1 MRLPSLRPFIFA
13 KFRRLTHIPR
23 SYSVLPPPSGSS
35 SFTTTSKMGDKP
47 VTAYPNYEPKQQQ
60 QTLPGSERSM
70 EPLAEPTK
78 LERWDEEGKP
88 YLAEYVGSGKLKNK
102 KIIITGGDSGIG
114 KSVAIF
120 AAREGADLTVSY
132 LPEEQEDAEDV
143 KKAIEKEGRQCLLVP
158 GDLRE
163 DANCKAVVDKHLE
176 KYKTLDVLIN
186 NASKQIQVPDIADIE
201 PDNVRSTFH
210 SNIVAMIVL
219 TKYAIPHMKRG
230 SSIVNSTSVT
240 AYKGSAAMLDY
251 SATKGAIC
259 TFTRSLAVQV
269 MPKGIRVNAV
279 APGPVYTPLQPA
291 SRSGEQMDGWGVGDI
306 PLHGR
311 VAQPAEL
318 GSAYIFL
325 ASADSNVMTGNT
337 VNINSGQWVGS

>member
-1 MRLPSLRPFIFA
+1 
-13 KFRRLTHIPR
+13 
-23 SYSVLPPPSGSS
+23 
-35 SFTTTSKMGDKP
+35 MGDKP

-60 QTLPGSERSM
+60 QTLPGSEKKL
-70 EPLAEPTK
+70 EPFAEPTK
-78 LERWDEEGKP
+78 LERWDEDGKP

-120 AAREGADLTVSY
+120 AAREGADLTISY
-132 LPEEQEDAEDV
+132 LPEEQEDADDV
-143 KKAIEKEGRQCLLVP
+143 KMAIEKEGRQCLLVP

-259 TFTRSLAVQV
+259 TFTRSLSVQV

-325 ASADSNVMTGNT
+325 ASADSNVMTGNIIS
-337 VNINSGQWVGS
+337 INSGQWVGS